1 MEALRWARENGCPG
15 NAATRNKAAAKLGY
29 ADHPGNRVPF
39 FLRIWELT
47 IDGMNSRSGFFSAT
61 VAPVCS
67 TPLGGADT
75 GSHRT
80 PVGGVGFGGRRLFL
94 GRERGR
100 HGRHGGLDG
109 QQAPPGRPRPPRLPC
124 VP

>member
-39 FLRIWELT
+39 SGSGT

-75 GSHRT
+75 GSHLRG
-80 PVGGVGFGGRRLFL
+80 VVGFGGWRLFL

-109 QQAPPGRPRPPRLPC
+109 QQAPPGRPRPPPAPPC